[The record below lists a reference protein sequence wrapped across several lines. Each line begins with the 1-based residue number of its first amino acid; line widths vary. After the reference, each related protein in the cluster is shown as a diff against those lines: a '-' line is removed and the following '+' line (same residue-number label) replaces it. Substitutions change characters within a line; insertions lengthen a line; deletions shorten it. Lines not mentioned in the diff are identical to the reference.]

1 MLQSLVLWP
10 LLCLLKVSQL
20 LTLSCLFLQAAFAAR
35 DPVAKL
41 KDLVGKCL
49 PGVEA
54 PKSWY
59 LYTSPPKQALR
70 DLSQSLYQAELAP
83 AANVY
88 FGADD
93 MAPAGG
99 QVLKPEVLAL
109 LGEPPGRS
117 KDAQQAQQGPAGG
130 QGPANQGS
138 AAPHALDTKL
148 GAADKGKKVPKWF
161 KK

>member
-1 MLQSLVLWP
+1 M
-10 LLCLLKVSQL
+10 
-20 LTLSCLFLQAAFAAR
+20 AR
-35 DPVAKL
+35 L
-41 KDLVGKCL
+41 KDLVGMCL
-49 PGVEA
+49 AHGKA

-59 LYTSPPKQALR
+59 LYTAPPKQALR

-88 FGADD
+88 FGTDG
-93 MAPAGG
+93 MAPTGE

-109 LGEPPGRS
+109 LGQPPGRS
-117 KDAQQAQQGPAGG
+117 RDAQQAQQGLAGG

-138 AAPHALDTKL
+138 AAPHALDAKL
-148 GAADKGKKVPKWF
+148 SAADKGKKVPKWF